1 MKRIVTMLVI
11 ASMLMS
17 TAIAAPR
24 TINLE
29 TMSLEELNALNNEVQ
44 AAIASASVE
53 KVDGYT
59 VISNYAEYARNPEP
73 HIGEMV
79 RFNGTVLQVVEGVE
93 SNLYRIQMHSSG
105 DVFVVTYT
113 PDEGVQRVLE
123 EDKVTVMG
131 VSSGLYTYE
140 STMGGQITVPSI
152 IADSIVDEI
161 SEVVEYAAT
170 RKDPAPIGATVRYD
184 GSSYSNEC
192 VTDLTITSVI
202 RGDAAWQMVHKF
214 NRWNDQPTS
223 EQEYII
229 VNVKTAAISS
239 ENDQQAELDDYDFV
253 FVSKQGMEY
262 PRESVSG
269 ITPEL
274 TNLYPGAEHEGL
286 VIGLI
291 NKGDEPCLVYL
302 KNSDKPLWFDLNKR
316 VPITLPDDVVL
327 NPLKKGDKNDE
338 VKKMQTMLIE
348 MGFLSGTPDGD
359 FGNKTEAAVI
369 AYQTALGIEA
379 TGIADEATLRLILTG
394 TTP

>member
-1 MKRIVTMLVI
+1 MTKIIALLMTIVLT
-11 ASMLMS
+11 AS
-17 TAIAAPR
+17 TAYAAPQ
-24 TINLE
+24 TIDLA
-29 TMSLEELNALNNEVQ
+29 TMSLEELNAFSNEVQ
-44 AAIASASVE
+44 AAIVNASAE
-53 KVDGYT
+53 AIDGYT
-59 VISNYAEYARNPEP
+59 IISNYAEYARNPAP
-73 HIGEMV
+73 HIGEKV
-79 RFNGTVLQVVEGVE
+79 RFNGTVVQVIEGVE
-93 SNLYRIQMHSSG
+93 SNLYRIQMSNSS
-105 DVFVVTYT
+105 DIFAVTYT
-113 PDEGVQRVLE
+113 IEDGAQRVLE
-123 EDKVTVMG
+123 DDKVTVMG
-131 VSSGLYTYE
+131 ISSGLYTYE
-140 STMGGQITVPSI
+140 STLGGQITIPSI
-152 IADSIVDEI
+152 KASNIVDEI
-161 SEVVEYAAT
+161 LETGEYAAT

-192 VTDLTITSVI
+192 VTDLTVMSVI

-214 NRWNDQPTS
+214 NRWNDQPSS

-229 VNVKTAAISS
+229 VSVKTAAISS

-269 ITPEL
+269 KTPEL
-274 TNLYPGAEHEGL
+274 TNLYPGAEYEGL

-327 NPLKKGDKNDE
+327 NPLKKGDRNDE
-338 VKKMQTMLIE
+338 VKNMQTMLIE
-348 MGFLSGTPDGD
+348 MNYLSGTPDGD
-359 FGNKTEAAVI
+359 FGSKTESAVI
-369 AYQTALGIEA
+369 AYQTAMGIEA